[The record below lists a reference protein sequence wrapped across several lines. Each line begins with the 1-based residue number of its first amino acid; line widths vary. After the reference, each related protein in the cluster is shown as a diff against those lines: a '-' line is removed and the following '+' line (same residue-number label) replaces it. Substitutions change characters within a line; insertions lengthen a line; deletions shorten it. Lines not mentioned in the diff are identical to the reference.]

1 MAVMEELGFERL
13 LTNVERV
20 IVGKRAPAKLLLVAL
35 LCEGHVLIEDVPG
48 VGKTLLAKTLAA
60 SLACSFRR
68 LQFTPDLLPSDIT
81 GSQVFNQQTAQFEFR
96 PGPVF
101 ANLLLADEINR
112 ATPRTQ
118 SALLE
123 AMEERQ
129 VSVEGLSMALP
140 RPFLVAATQNPI
152 ELEGTFPLPEAQLD
166 RFLLKIQVGYPNED
180 EEALILTRFAADDP
194 LPDLEPVTDSEE
206 LREWQRRRGRVH
218 VADDVRTYLL
228 RLIRATRTHP
238 DLALG
243 ASPRAGLALYRACQA
258 WALLDG
264 RSYVL
269 PDDVKQLADP
279 VLAHRLILGP
289 AARLRGASVASVL
302 ASLRET
308 SPVPVETEAS

>member
-1 MAVMEELGFERL
+1 MAVTPELGFDDL
-13 LTNVERV
+13 LDSIERV
-20 IVGKRAPAKLLLVAL
+20 IVGKREVAKLLLVAL

-81 GSQVFNQQTAQFEFR
+81 GSQVFNQQTSQFEFR

-101 ANLLLADEINR
+101 ANLVLADEINR

-123 AMEERQ
+123 AMEEHQ
-129 VSVEGLSMALP
+129 VSVDGISMALP

-166 RFLLKIQVGYPNED
+166 RFLLKIGVGYPDED
-180 EEALILTRFAADDP
+180 EEALVLTRFASGDP
-194 LPDLEPVTDSEE
+194 LPDLEPVANPEQLQD
-206 LREWQRRRGRVH
+206 WQQRRGRVH
-218 VADDVRTYLL
+218 VADDVRTYIL
-228 RLIRATRTHP
+228 RLVRSTRVHP

-243 ASPRAGLALYRACQA
+243 ASPRAALALYRASQA
-258 WALLDG
+258 WALLEG
-264 RSYVL
+264 RDYVL
-269 PDDVKQLADP
+269 PDDVKHLVAP
-279 VLAHRLILGP
+279 VLRHRLLLGP
-289 AARLRGASVASVL
+289 AARLRGQTPEGVL
-302 ASLRET
+302 NGLLDS
-308 SPVPVETEAS
+308 SPVPVEVE